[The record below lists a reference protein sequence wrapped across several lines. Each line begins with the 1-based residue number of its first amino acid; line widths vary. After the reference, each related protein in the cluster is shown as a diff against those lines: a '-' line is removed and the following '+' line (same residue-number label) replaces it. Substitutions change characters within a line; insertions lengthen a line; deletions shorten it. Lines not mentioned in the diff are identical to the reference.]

1 MTEVAMLYHEL
12 WCLAED
18 EARPFLIRISPTN
31 YIDDLEQLVLTNLQ
45 YTGFVKGFADHS
57 RYLVRNDIMLMKVRI
72 SQTSYSQV

>member
-1 MTEVAMLYHEL
+1 MTEAAMLYLEL

-18 EARPFLIRISPTN
+18 EARPFLIRISPAN

-45 YTGFVKGFADHS
+45 YTGFAKGFADNS
-57 RYLVRNDIMLMKVRI
+57 RHLVRNDIMLMKVRI